1 MSLKVSLRQVYLERI
16 NMTIKNGDLPAMPVD
31 TAQLYESRCNGG
43 SWELGSLGLTK
54 REQFAAMAM
63 QGLLA
68 SLTADDNFSPA
79 QIARSAVLNADAL
92 LAELERTKGEV
103 K

>member
-1 MSLKVSLRQVYLERI
+1 
-16 NMTIKNGDLPAMPVD
+16 MTIKNGDLPAMPVD

-63 QGLLA
+63 QGLLSGNNA
-68 SLTADDNFSPA
+68 DCDLYETSVEWVSNLTEVSVEF
-79 QIARSAVLNADAL
+79 ADAL
-92 LAELERTKGEV
+92 LAALERTK
-103 K
+103 